1 MLRTIEMYTN
11 EYKDTTQ
18 KEIRKKKGQFFTPAE
33 VSMRMAAVENKY
45 PKNQLIRVLD
55 PGAGNGILS
64 FAVIDKLL
72 RSGYKRLDIT
82 LIETD
87 TEILPVLEYTI
98 TKIRQICESY
108 HAECTIHYIDQN
120 FVLWESSCLYDI
132 VICNPP
138 YMKVR
143 KDSIEAT
150 AMKAYVYG
158 QPNLYGLFMAK
169 AVELL
174 RDNGQYIFITP
185 RSWTSGKYFTKVR
198 SFLQKELNI
207 KEIDLF
213 SSRDEVFQ
221 GEKVLQE
228 TMILYGEKGQIQNE
242 KIKINILKDGTL
254 DTGNSFWAAA
264 DQIKFKGSE
273 QYLLLPENENDLK
286 IIDIMSD
293 MTDSFESSGYHFKT
307 GPVVEFRN
315 LDHIH
320 KIYQT
325 GDIPMYRSI
334 HIQNGTLQFPAD
346 TQKAQYVSAD
356 EESLLIPKQNTILV
370 RRLSMKED
378 LKRIQAC
385 KYFADENTDLN
396 TEFMT
401 VENHVNYLTRKDG
414 TEMTRNEIDQLFDI
428 LMSDMY
434 ERYIRLINGST
445 QINAGE
451 LNKLPL
457 QRMER

>member
-72 RSGYKRLDIT
+72 RSGYKWLDIT

-87 TEILPVLEYTI
+87 KEILPVLEYTI

-120 FVLWESSCLYDI
+120 FVLWESSRLYDI

-228 TMILYGEKGQIQNE
+228 TMILYGEKGQIQDE
-242 KIKINILKDGTL
+242 QIKINILKDGTL

-325 GDIPMYRSI
+325 I
-334 HIQNGTLQFPAD
+334 LQFRRQD
-346 TQKAQYVSAD
+346 RSRIKAQTSRAYYHEGKKIAKNRKKAEGQRD
-356 EESLLIPKQNTILV
+356 DSLQEWRKRQV
-370 RRLSMKED
+370 ERYGKE
-378 LKRIQAC
+378 Q
-385 KYFADENTDLN
+385 
-396 TEFMT
+396 
-401 VENHVNYLTRKDG
+401 TRKMISQLEVKESIRRYNRLDRLMPG
-414 TEMTRNEIDQLFDI
+414 AVFYYQGVRYVMRGQHSNGQYLQAVGMGSKDFPAKKCKIVANNEGLVFV
-428 LMSDMY
+428 S
-434 ERYIRLINGST
+434 
-445 QINAGE
+445 
-451 LNKLPL
+451 
-457 QRMER
+457 

>member
-11 EYKDTTQ
+11 EYKDTTK

-33 VSMRMAAVENKY
+33 VSMRMAAVESEY
-45 PKNQLIRVLD
+45 PKNQWIRVLD

-87 TEILPVLEYTI
+87 KEILPVLEYTI

-108 HAECTIHYIDQN
+108 HAECFIHYVDQN
-120 FVLWESSCLYDI
+120 FILWESSYLYDI

-143 KDSIEAT
+143 KDSVEAT
-150 AMKAYVYG
+150 AMKTYVYG

-169 AVELL
+169 AIELL
-174 RDNGQYIFITP
+174 CDNGQYIFITP

-198 SFLQKELNI
+198 NFLQKELNI

-228 TMILYGEKGQIQNE
+228 TMILYGEKGQIQDE
-242 KIKINILKDGTL
+242 QIKINILKDGTL

-315 LDHIH
+315 LEHIH
-320 KIYQT
+320 AQT
-325 GDIPMYRSI
+325 
-334 HIQNGTLQFPAD
+334 HI
-346 TQKAQYVSAD
+346 
-356 EESLLIPKQNTILV
+356 
-370 RRLSMKED
+370 
-378 LKRIQAC
+378 
-385 KYFADENTDLN
+385 
-396 TEFMT
+396 
-401 VENHVNYLTRKDG
+401 
-414 TEMTRNEIDQLFDI
+414 
-428 LMSDMY
+428 
-434 ERYIRLINGST
+434 
-445 QINAGE
+445 
-451 LNKLPL
+451 
-457 QRMER
+457 

>member
-1 MLRTIEMYTN
+1 
-11 EYKDTTQ
+11 
-18 KEIRKKKGQFFTPAE
+18 
-33 VSMRMAAVENKY
+33 MRMAAVENKY

-87 TEILPVLEYTI
+87 KEILPVLEYTI

-108 HAECTIHYIDQN
+108 HAECFIHYVDQN
-120 FVLWESSCLYDI
+120 FILWESSYLYDI

-143 KDSIEAT
+143 KDSVEAT
-150 AMKAYVYG
+150 AMKTYVYG

-169 AVELL
+169 AIELL
-174 RDNGQYIFITP
+174 CDNGQYIFITP
-185 RSWTSGKYFTKVR
+185 RSWTSGKYFTKV
-198 SFLQKELNI
+198 
-207 KEIDLF
+207 
-213 SSRDEVFQ
+213 
-221 GEKVLQE
+221 
-228 TMILYGEKGQIQNE
+228 MILYGEKGQIQNE

-315 LDHIH
+315 LEHIH
-320 KIYQT
+320 AQT
-325 GDIPMYRSI
+325 
-334 HIQNGTLQFPAD
+334 HI
-346 TQKAQYVSAD
+346 
-356 EESLLIPKQNTILV
+356 
-370 RRLSMKED
+370 
-378 LKRIQAC
+378 
-385 KYFADENTDLN
+385 
-396 TEFMT
+396 
-401 VENHVNYLTRKDG
+401 
-414 TEMTRNEIDQLFDI
+414 
-428 LMSDMY
+428 
-434 ERYIRLINGST
+434 
-445 QINAGE
+445 
-451 LNKLPL
+451 
-457 QRMER
+457 

>member
-33 VSMRMAAVENKY
+33 VSMRMAAVESEY
-45 PKNQLIRVLD
+45 PKNQWIRVLD

-108 HAECTIHYIDQN
+108 HAECFIHYVDQN
-120 FVLWESSCLYDI
+120 FILWESSYLYDI

-143 KDSIEAT
+143 KDSVEAT
-150 AMKAYVYG
+150 AMKTYVYG

-169 AVELL
+169 AIELL
-174 RDNGQYIFITP
+174 CDNGQYIFITP

-198 SFLQKELNI
+198 NFLQKELNI

-228 TMILYGEKGQIQNE
+228 TMILYGEKGHIQDE
-242 KIKINILKDGTL
+242 QIKINILKDGTL
-254 DTGNSFWAAA
+254 GTGNSFLAAA
-264 DQIKFKGSE
+264 HQIKFKGSE
-273 QYLLLPENENDLK
+273 QYLLLPENESDLK

-293 MTDSFESSGYHFKT
+293 MNDSFESCGYHFKT

-320 KIYQT
+320 EIYQN

-334 HIQNGTLQFPAD
+334 HIRNGALQFPVD
-346 TQKAQYVSAD
+346 TQKAQYVSRE
-356 EESLLIPKQNTILV
+356 EESLLIPNQNTILV

-457 QRMER
+457 QRIER

>member
-33 VSMRMAAVENKY
+33 VSMRMAAVESEY
-45 PKNQLIRVLD
+45 PKNQWIRVLD

-87 TEILPVLEYTI
+87 KEILPVLEYTI

-108 HAECTIHYIDQN
+108 HAECFIHYVDQN
-120 FVLWESSCLYDI
+120 FILWESSYLYDI

-143 KDSIEAT
+143 KDSVEAT
-150 AMKAYVYG
+150 AMKTYVYG

-169 AVELL
+169 AIELL
-174 RDNGQYIFITP
+174 CDNGQYIFITP

-198 SFLQKELNI
+198 NFLQKELNI

-228 TMILYGEKGQIQNE
+228 TMILYGEKGHIQDE
-242 KIKINILKDGTL
+242 QIKINILKDGTL
-254 DTGNSFWAAA
+254 GTGNSFLAAA
-264 DQIKFKGSE
+264 HQIKFKGSE
-273 QYLLLPENENDLK
+273 QYLLLPENESDLK

-293 MTDSFESSGYHFKT
+293 MNDSFESCGYHFKT

-320 KIYQT
+320 EIYQN

-334 HIQNGTLQFPAD
+334 HIRNGALQFPVD
-346 TQKAQYVSAD
+346 TQKAQYVSRE
-356 EESLLIPKQNTILV
+356 EESLLIPNQNTILV

>member
-1 MLRTIEMYTN
+1 MLRTIEMCTN

-33 VSMRMAAVENKY
+33 VSMRMAAVESEY
-45 PKNQLIRVLD
+45 PKNQWIRVLD

-87 TEILPVLEYTI
+87 KEILPVLEYTI

-108 HAECTIHYIDQN
+108 HAECFIHYVDQN
-120 FVLWESSCLYDI
+120 FILWESSYLYDI

-143 KDSIEAT
+143 KDSVEAT
-150 AMKAYVYG
+150 AMKTYVYG

-169 AVELL
+169 AIELL
-174 RDNGQYIFITP
+174 CDNGQYIFITP

-198 SFLQKELNI
+198 NFLQKELNI

-315 LDHIH
+315 LEHIH
-320 KIYQT
+320 AQT
-325 GDIPMYRSI
+325 
-334 HIQNGTLQFPAD
+334 HI
-346 TQKAQYVSAD
+346 
-356 EESLLIPKQNTILV
+356 
-370 RRLSMKED
+370 
-378 LKRIQAC
+378 
-385 KYFADENTDLN
+385 
-396 TEFMT
+396 
-401 VENHVNYLTRKDG
+401 
-414 TEMTRNEIDQLFDI
+414 
-428 LMSDMY
+428 
-434 ERYIRLINGST
+434 
-445 QINAGE
+445 
-451 LNKLPL
+451 
-457 QRMER
+457 

>member
-11 EYKDTTQ
+11 EYKETTK

-72 RSGYKRLDIT
+72 RSGYKWLDIT

-87 TEILPVLEYTI
+87 IEILPVLEYTI

-120 FVLWESSCLYDI
+120 FVLWESSRLYDI

-307 GPVVEFRN
+307 GPV
-315 LDHIH
+315 
-320 KIYQT
+320 
-325 GDIPMYRSI
+325 
-334 HIQNGTLQFPAD
+334 
-346 TQKAQYVSAD
+346 
-356 EESLLIPKQNTILV
+356 
-370 RRLSMKED
+370 
-378 LKRIQAC
+378 QAC

-457 QRMER
+457 QRIER

>member
-1 MLRTIEMYTN
+1 
-11 EYKDTTQ
+11 
-18 KEIRKKKGQFFTPAE
+18 
-33 VSMRMAAVENKY
+33 MAAVENKY

-150 AMKAYVYG
+150 AMEAYVYG

-174 RDNGQYIFITP
+174 RDNGQYVFLLLPVRGLLENI
-185 RSWTSGKYFTKVR
+185 FTKVR

-213 SSRDEVFQ
+213 SSRE
-221 GEKVLQE
+221 
-228 TMILYGEKGQIQNE
+228 
-242 KIKINILKDGTL
+242 
-254 DTGNSFWAAA
+254 
-264 DQIKFKGSE
+264 
-273 QYLLLPENENDLK
+273 
-286 IIDIMSD
+286 
-293 MTDSFESSGYHFKT
+293 
-307 GPVVEFRN
+307 
-315 LDHIH
+315 
-320 KIYQT
+320 
-325 GDIPMYRSI
+325 
-334 HIQNGTLQFPAD
+334 
-346 TQKAQYVSAD
+346 
-356 EESLLIPKQNTILV
+356 
-370 RRLSMKED
+370 
-378 LKRIQAC
+378 
-385 KYFADENTDLN
+385 
-396 TEFMT
+396 
-401 VENHVNYLTRKDG
+401 
-414 TEMTRNEIDQLFDI
+414 
-428 LMSDMY
+428 
-434 ERYIRLINGST
+434 
-445 QINAGE
+445 
-451 LNKLPL
+451 
-457 QRMER
+457 

>member
-1 MLRTIEMYTN
+1 
-11 EYKDTTQ
+11 
-18 KEIRKKKGQFFTPAE
+18 
-33 VSMRMAAVENKY
+33 MRMAAVESEY
-45 PKNQLIRVLD
+45 PKNQWIRVLD

-72 RSGYKRLDIT
+72 RSGYKWLDIT

-108 HAECTIHYIDQN
+108 HAECFIHYVDQN
-120 FVLWESSCLYDI
+120 FILWESSYLYDI

-143 KDSIEAT
+143 KDSVEAT
-150 AMKAYVYG
+150 AMKTYVYG

-169 AVELL
+169 AIELL
-174 RDNGQYIFITP
+174 CDNGQYIFITP

-198 SFLQKELNI
+198 NFLQKELNI

-254 DTGNSFWAAA
+254 DIGNSFWAAA

-315 LDHIH
+315 LGHIH
-320 KIYQT
+320 AQT
-325 GDIPMYRSI
+325 
-334 HIQNGTLQFPAD
+334 HI
-346 TQKAQYVSAD
+346 
-356 EESLLIPKQNTILV
+356 
-370 RRLSMKED
+370 
-378 LKRIQAC
+378 
-385 KYFADENTDLN
+385 
-396 TEFMT
+396 
-401 VENHVNYLTRKDG
+401 
-414 TEMTRNEIDQLFDI
+414 
-428 LMSDMY
+428 
-434 ERYIRLINGST
+434 
-445 QINAGE
+445 
-451 LNKLPL
+451 
-457 QRMER
+457 

>member
-11 EYKDTTQ
+11 EYKDTTK

-72 RSGYKRLDIT
+72 RSGYKWLDIT

-120 FVLWESSCLYDI
+120 FVLWESSRLYDI

-228 TMILYGEKGQIQNE
+228 TMILYGEKGQIQDE
-242 KIKINILKDGTL
+242 QIKINILKDGTL

-325 GDIPMYRSI
+325 I
-334 HIQNGTLQFPAD
+334 LQFRRQD
-346 TQKAQYVSAD
+346 RSRIKAQTSRAYYHEGKKIAKNRKKAEGQRD
-356 EESLLIPKQNTILV
+356 DSLQEWRKRQV
-370 RRLSMKED
+370 ERYGKE
-378 LKRIQAC
+378 Q
-385 KYFADENTDLN
+385 
-396 TEFMT
+396 
-401 VENHVNYLTRKDG
+401 TRKMISQLEVKESIRRYNRLDRLMPG
-414 TEMTRNEIDQLFDI
+414 AVFYYQGVRYVMRGQHSNGQYLQAVGMGSKDFPAKKCKIVANNEGLVFV
-428 LMSDMY
+428 S
-434 ERYIRLINGST
+434 
-445 QINAGE
+445 
-451 LNKLPL
+451 
-457 QRMER
+457 

>member
-11 EYKDTTQ
+11 EYKDTTK

-72 RSGYKRLDIT
+72 RSGYKWLDIT

-228 TMILYGEKGQIQNE
+228 TMILYGEKGQIQDE
-242 KIKINILKDGTL
+242 QIKINILKDGTL

-315 LDHIH
+315 LGHIH
-320 KIYQT
+320 AQT
-325 GDIPMYRSI
+325 
-334 HIQNGTLQFPAD
+334 HI
-346 TQKAQYVSAD
+346 
-356 EESLLIPKQNTILV
+356 
-370 RRLSMKED
+370 
-378 LKRIQAC
+378 
-385 KYFADENTDLN
+385 
-396 TEFMT
+396 
-401 VENHVNYLTRKDG
+401 
-414 TEMTRNEIDQLFDI
+414 
-428 LMSDMY
+428 
-434 ERYIRLINGST
+434 
-445 QINAGE
+445 
-451 LNKLPL
+451 
-457 QRMER
+457 

>member
-1 MLRTIEMYTN
+1 MLRTIEMYTK
-11 EYKDTTQ
+11 EYKDTTK

-87 TEILPVLEYTI
+87 KEILPVLEYTI

-174 RDNGQYIFITP
+174 RDNGQ
-185 RSWTSGKYFTKVR
+185 
-198 SFLQKELNI
+198 
-207 KEIDLF
+207 
-213 SSRDEVFQ
+213 
-221 GEKVLQE
+221 
-228 TMILYGEKGQIQNE
+228 
-242 KIKINILKDGTL
+242 
-254 DTGNSFWAAA
+254 
-264 DQIKFKGSE
+264 
-273 QYLLLPENENDLK
+273 
-286 IIDIMSD
+286 
-293 MTDSFESSGYHFKT
+293 
-307 GPVVEFRN
+307 
-315 LDHIH
+315 
-320 KIYQT
+320 
-325 GDIPMYRSI
+325 
-334 HIQNGTLQFPAD
+334 
-346 TQKAQYVSAD
+346 
-356 EESLLIPKQNTILV
+356 
-370 RRLSMKED
+370 
-378 LKRIQAC
+378 
-385 KYFADENTDLN
+385 
-396 TEFMT
+396 
-401 VENHVNYLTRKDG
+401 
-414 TEMTRNEIDQLFDI
+414 
-428 LMSDMY
+428 
-434 ERYIRLINGST
+434 
-445 QINAGE
+445 
-451 LNKLPL
+451 
-457 QRMER
+457 

>member
-11 EYKDTTQ
+11 EYKDTTK

-87 TEILPVLEYTI
+87 KEILPVLEYTI

-174 RDNGQYIFITP
+174 RDNGQYVFITP

-242 KIKINILKDGTL
+242 KTFREVLPPSFFASCDCSNLSAFWKVCVVLSLISFLRSCNISDMQARCHYCHDIIRAWK
-254 DTGNSFWAAA
+254 S
-264 DQIKFKGSE
+264 
-273 QYLLLPENENDLK
+273 PDLK
-286 IIDIMSD
+286 NCASPFLVSD
-293 MTDSFESSGYHFKT
+293 LH
-307 GPVVEFRN
+307 
-315 LDHIH
+315 
-320 KIYQT
+320 
-325 GDIPMYRSI
+325 
-334 HIQNGTLQFPAD
+334 
-346 TQKAQYVSAD
+346 TQKGYLHSIFRLVS
-356 EESLLIPKQNTILV
+356 
-370 RRLSMKED
+370 
-378 LKRIQAC
+378 
-385 KYFADENTDLN
+385 
-396 TEFMT
+396 
-401 VENHVNYLTRKDG
+401 G
-414 TEMTRNEIDQLFDI
+414 
-428 LMSDMY
+428 
-434 ERYIRLINGST
+434 
-445 QINAGE
+445 
-451 LNKLPL
+451 
-457 QRMER
+457 